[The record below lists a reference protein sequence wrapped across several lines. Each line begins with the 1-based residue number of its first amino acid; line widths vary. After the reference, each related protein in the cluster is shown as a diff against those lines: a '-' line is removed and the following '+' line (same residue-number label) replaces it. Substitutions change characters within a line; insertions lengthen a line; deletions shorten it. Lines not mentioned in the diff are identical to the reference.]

1 MLERKA
7 GTRANLDFIAL
18 GNGDREAGRHRVA
31 LALSEGYVFGSDH
44 IEPRRM
50 FSRPRRQGK
59 AFAMRQALKLDVD
72 QLSLPSVLIQP
83 DL

>member
-1 MLERKA
+1 MAIAKA
-7 GTRANLDFIAL
+7 GRD
-18 GNGDREAGRHRVA
+18 RVA
-31 LALSEGYVFGSDH
+31 LAWSERYVFGGDH

-50 FSRPRRQGK
+50 FSRPRWQGK
-59 AFAMRQALKLDVD
+59 AFAMGQALKLDVD